1 MNASHLFESKNY
13 PIYIGHEAWD
23 ALNSFFSSCN
33 YSKLFIL
40 ADENT
45 RELCLSLIVRKVPIL
60 TSAKVLQIKS
70 GEQAKTVKS
79 CNSLWGQLMSE
90 GADSRSVLINLGG
103 GVISDLGG
111 FVAATFKRG
120 IDFVNIPTTLLA
132 QVDASVGSKVGVDFD
147 GIKNQI
153 GLFADPQAVFI
164 LPEFLN
170 TLPQKHL
177 LSGYAEMMKHA
188 IIADS
193 DYWSV
198 ILQQGF
204 EPQDGWEGMIRQS
217 VSIKQK
223 VVKFDPYEHGLR
235 KVLNFGH
242 TIGHAVESYSL
253 LHDKSP
259 MLHGEAIA
267 IGMICEA
274 FISCKLCRLPEEEMI
289 QIVEFVNMHFVLQSL
304 NCEAAMEV
312 LEIVKH
318 DKKSENG
325 KCCMT
330 LLPHI
335 GKAIINQEVTP
346 DLIIDSLHFYVNSFD
361 LVGLTVDA
369 L

>member
-13 PIYIGHEAWD
+13 PIYIGNEAWD

-33 YSKLFIL
+33 FSKLFIL
-40 ADENT
+40 VDENT
-45 RELCLSLIVRKVPIL
+45 RELCLSLAVRKVPL
-60 TSAKVLQIKS
+60 LASAVVLQIKS
-70 GEQAKTVKS
+70 GEQAKTVVSSNK
-79 CNSLWGQLMSE
+79 LWRRLMSE
-90 GADSRSVLINLGG
+90 GADTRSVLINLGG

-120 IDFVNIPTTLLA
+120 IAFVNIPTTLLS

-164 LPEFLN
+164 IPEFLG
-170 TLPQKHL
+170 TLPQRQL

-198 ILQQGF
+198 ILSQGF
-204 EPQDGWEGMIRQS
+204 EPMDGWESLIAHS

-223 VVKFDPYEHGLR
+223 IVKFDPYEHGLR

-242 TIGHAVESYSL
+242 TIGHGVESYSL
-253 LHDKSP
+253 LHDKNP

-274 FISCKLCRLPEEEMI
+274 FISCKLCGLPEDEFI
-289 QIVEFVNMHFVLQSL
+289 QIVEFINMHFAPQPLS
-304 NCEAAMEV
+304 CEAAMEV
-312 LEIVKH
+312 LEIIKH
-318 DKKSENG
+318 DKKNENG

-335 GKAIINQEVTP
+335 GKAIISKECTP
-346 DLIIDSLHFYVNSFD
+346 DLIVDSLHFYVNSFD
-361 LVGLTVDA
+361 LVGLCSR
-369 L
+369 

>member
-23 ALNSFFSSCN
+23 ALNSFLNSCN
-33 YSKLFIL
+33 FSRVFIL
-40 ADENT
+40 VDENT
-45 RELCLSLIVRKVPIL
+45 KELCLSLVVRKVPL
-60 TSAKVLQIKS
+60 LAGGTVLQIKS
-70 GEQAKTVKS
+70 GEHSKTVE
-79 CNSLWGQLMSE
+79 NSNKLWRKLMTE

-120 IDFVNIPTTLLA
+120 IAFINIPTTLLA

-164 LPEFLN
+164 LPEFLS

-188 IIADS
+188 IIADT
-193 DYWSV
+193 DYWNI
-198 ILQQGF
+198 ILKEGF
-204 EPQDGWEGMIRQS
+204 EPQDGWEDLIRQS

-223 VVKFDPYEHGLR
+223 VVKFDPYDQGLR

-242 TIGHAVESYSL
+242 TIGHGVESYSL
-253 LHDKSP
+253 LHDEKP

-274 FISCKLCRLPEEEMI
+274 FISCKLCGLPEEELI
-289 QIVEFVNMHFVLQSL
+289 QIVEFINMHFEPQAINSD
-304 NCEAAMEV
+304 AAMEV
-312 LEIVKH
+312 LEIIKH
-318 DKKSENG
+318 DKKTENG
-325 KCCMT
+325 KCRMT

-335 GKAIINQEVTP
+335 GKAIINQECTQ

-361 LVGLTVDA
+361 LVGLCC
-369 L
+369 